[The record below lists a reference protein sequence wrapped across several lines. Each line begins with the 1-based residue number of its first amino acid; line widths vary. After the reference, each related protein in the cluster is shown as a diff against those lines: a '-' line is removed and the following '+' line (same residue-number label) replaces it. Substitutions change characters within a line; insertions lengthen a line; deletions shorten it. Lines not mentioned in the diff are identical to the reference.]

1 MESGDMSGCFFS
13 RWSRSDRRLAAF
25 HRQEGQERTVA
36 AARAGPVMVTVLL
49 EESNFSLGVLLEVF
63 LTAGG
68 SL

>member
-13 RWSRSDRRLAAF
+13 RWSRRDRRLAAF

-49 EESNFSLGVLLEVF
+49 ESNFSPEVF
-63 LTAGG
+63 LGFFGTLLG